1 MQVEEQGT
9 HKSKGA
15 RHILQVLLTPGTMVV
30 RGKEGA
36 IDEIRFKDILR
47 CEPHESTDG
56 EPTALRL
63 QVRHLFR
70 ASQPDLHAH
79 PLQRLDVDPSSLRGV
94 ETLSLGSVPSVAAA
108 PVLYTLSLSLF
119 VLLTSRL
126 APEKPNRHGGRRGG
140 RAAQVGKT
148 LHLLTYSTGSHVSCR
163 WRRCPPLAAGPAA
176 HPRGTARR
184 PPRGWSS
191 SPSRRSSS
199 PACATCPP
207 TACAAPRPTSAGWT
221 IACYA
226 AVRYLPSI
234 MSLSSPISFLRPE
247 RASQNVQNVLAP
259 RGVCIYAGTPR

>member
-1 MQVEEQGT
+1 VEEQGT

-63 QVRHLFR
+63 QARHLFR

-140 RAAQVGKT
+140 RASASGQDAPLTDVLDWLPRVLQVAEVPT
-148 LHLLTYSTGSHVSCR
+148 TGGGSSR
-163 WRRCPPLAAGPAA
+163 TPTWNSAA
-176 HPRGTARR
+176 
-184 PPRGWSS
+184 
-191 SPSRRSSS
+191 
-199 PACATCPP
+199 P
-207 TACAAPRPTSAGWT
+207 TAWLEFLTVQTLILAGVCNVPADRLRRAAPNLSGLDNRVLRSGT
-221 IACYA
+221 IPSLHH
-226 AVRYLPSI
+226 VPFLSDILPS
-234 MSLSSPISFLRPE
+234 S
-247 RASQNVQNVLAP
+247 
-259 RGVCIYAGTPR
+259 